1 MTFDRKWL
9 LAGLAAASVQT
20 AAIGWMVWDRISLL
34 KNGREI
40 VLPIIPVDPRSLF
53 RGDYVILD
61 YPVSSVSATLMT
73 AEMKAAKPAVFYVTL
88 KKQGDAW
95 EPTAFTTTPPTAT
108 NDTITLKARMKHG
121 WHEGS
126 RRRPVR
132 APVDRNAP
140 TPATPEPL
148 TPPERVFNVRYGI
161 ESYFV
166 QEGKGRA
173 VEKVAAERKLAAVI
187 AVDAKGNAAIKGLMV
202 DGKLQ
207 YEEPLL

>member
-20 AAIGWMVWDRISLL
+20 AAIGWIVWDRISLL

-53 RGDYVILD
+53 RGDYVILE
-61 YPVSSVSATLMT
+61 YPVTSVAANLITPEL
-73 AEMKAAKPAVFYVTL
+73 KAAKPSTFYVTL
-88 KKQGDAW
+88 KKNGDAW
-95 EPTAFTTTPPTAT
+95 EPTAVSAKPIAATP
-108 NDTITLKARMKHG
+108 DTVTLKARMRHG
-121 WHEGS
+121 WYEGT
-126 RRRPVR
+126 RRRV
-132 APVDRNAP
+132 AAP
-140 TPATPEPL
+140 TASTPNPTPMPA
-148 TPPERVFNVRYGI
+148 TPPERVYNVRYGI

>member
-1 MTFDRKWL
+1 MIKINRNWL
-9 LAGLAAASVQT
+9 AAGLAAAAVQT

-61 YPVSSVSATLMT
+61 YPVSSVPASLMT
-73 AEMKAAKPAVFYVTL
+73 PELKAAQPSTFYVTL
-88 KKQGDAW
+88 AKKGAEW
-95 EPTAFTTTPPTAT
+95 EPVALSAKAPVATADA
-108 NDTITLKARMKHG
+108 IVMKARMRWG
-121 WHEGS
+121 WNETT
-126 RRRPVR
+126 RRRVND
-132 APVDRNAP
+132 A
-140 TPATPEPL
+140 ATN
-148 TPPERVFNVRYGI
+148 TAPERVHAVRYGI

-166 QEGKGRA
+166 PEGKGRA
-173 VEKVAAERKLAAVI
+173 LEQTARERKLAAVI
-187 AVDAKGNAAIKGLMV
+187 AVDASGNAAIKGLMI

>member
-1 MTFDRKWL
+1 MMTFDRKWL

-88 KKQGDAW
+88 KKQGEAW

-108 NDTITLKARMKHG
+108 NDTITLKARMKYG
-121 WHEGS
+121 WNES
-126 RRRPVR
+126 TRRRAV
-132 APVDRNAP
+132 AP
-140 TPATPEPL
+140 TASTPNPTPMPA

-187 AVDAKGNAAIKGLMV
+187 AVDAKGNAAIKGLIV